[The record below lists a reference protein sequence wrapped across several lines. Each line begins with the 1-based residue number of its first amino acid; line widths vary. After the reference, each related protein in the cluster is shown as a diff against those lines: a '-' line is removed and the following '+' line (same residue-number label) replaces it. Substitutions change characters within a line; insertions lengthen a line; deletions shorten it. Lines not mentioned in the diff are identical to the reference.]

1 MYFLPFKKHVMKISL
16 KFVHVLGVLLLFL
29 VTGCS
34 HKFDSNVLDLA
45 FYQWNLW
52 PDEEAGPEDQLPSC
66 GWEDLH
72 RGMGKLVRIPALAR
86 DHFPGDSLAKVY
98 WYHCRF
104 TLPEAWKEKEVTL
117 RFEGVGPVA
126 EVYLNEDPIG
136 TYTGTD
142 GDFDIDVSG
151 IIYHTRDNHLAI
163 RVIVPDEADGYEPGG
178 AKAVGDVSG
187 SEGQGDRAGGS
198 PTWGTKG
205 AGIAG
210 TVSARVRTTP

>member
-16 KFVHVLGVLLLFL
+16 KYLYGLGVLLLL
-29 VTGCS
+29 LAAACS

-52 PDEEAGPEDQLPSC
+52 PDEEAGPENQAPSC

-86 DHFPGDSLAKVY
+86 DHFPVDNAKVY

-117 RFEGVGPVA
+117 SFEGVGPVA
-126 EVYLNEDPIG
+126 EVYLNEDQIG
-136 TYTGTD
+136 SYKGTD

-163 RVIVPDEADGYEPGG
+163 RVIVPDEPD
-178 AKAVGDVSG
+178 GDVSG
-187 SEGQGDRAGGS
+187 PKAADHR
-198 PTWGTKG
+198 G

-210 TVSARVRTTP
+210 TVMARVKTTP